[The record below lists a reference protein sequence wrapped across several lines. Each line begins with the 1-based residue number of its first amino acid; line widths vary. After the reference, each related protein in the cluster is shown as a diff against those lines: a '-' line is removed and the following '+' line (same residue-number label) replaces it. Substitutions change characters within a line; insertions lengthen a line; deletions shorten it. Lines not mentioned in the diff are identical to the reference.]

1 MNRGDIH
8 YIVET
13 PTVGSEQRAGRPA
26 VIVSN
31 NNINERLGTVEVVFL
46 TTRPKADHPTH
57 VTVRATRLSST
68 ALCEQVT
75 TVSVER
81 VGDYVATCSSN
92 ELMLIDQGISISLG
106 LATQVAPENPKLV
119 EDLRYRLRTAEQE
132 RDMYRMMYDKIL
144 DKFIDRRDTNDKR

>member
-1 MNRGDIH
+1 MTRGAIH

-13 PTVGSEQRAGRPA
+13 PTTGSEQRAGRPA

-31 NNINERLGTVEVVFL
+31 NDINERLGTVEVVFL

-57 VTVRATRLSST
+57 VTVRATKLSST

-75 TVSVER
+75 TISIER

-92 ELMLIDQGISISLG
+92 EMMLIDQGIAISLG
-106 LATQVAPENPKLV
+106 ISTHVAPENPKLV

-132 RDMYRMMYDKIL
+132 RDMYRTSYDKLL
-144 DKFIDRRDTNDKR
+144 DKIIDRRDANDKR

>member
-31 NNINERLGTVEVVFL
+31 NDINEKLGTVEVVFL

-75 TVSVER
+75 TVSIER
-81 VGDYVATCSSN
+81 VGDYVAACSAN
-92 ELMLIDQGISISLG
+92 ELMLIDQGIAISLG
-106 LATQVAPENPKLV
+106 LSCRAPENPELIK
-119 EDLRYRLRTAEQE
+119 DLRYRLNAAEQE
-132 RDMYRMMYDKIL
+132 RDLFKAMYDKLL
-144 DKFIDRRDTNDKR
+144 DKVIERRDSNDKR

>member
-1 MNRGDIH
+1 MTRGDIH
-8 YIVET
+8 YIVEA
-13 PTVGSEQRAGRPA
+13 PTIGSEQRAGRPA

-31 NNINERLGTVEVVFL
+31 NDINEKLGTVEVVFL
-46 TTRPKADHPTH
+46 TTRPKVDHPTH
-57 VTVRATRLSST
+57 VTIRATRLMST

-81 VGDYVATCSSN
+81 IGDYVATCNSN
-92 ELMLIDQGISISLG
+92 EMMLIDQGISISLG
-106 LATQVAPENPKLV
+106 IDTKAAPENPKIV

-144 DKFIDRRDTNDKR
+144 DKFMDRRDTNDRR